1 MAASAFP
8 NLLRRELNIFRRRG
22 DGPSKMGTPW
32 LDILKQNWHLGFT
45 AFGGPAVHF
54 QIFHKKFV
62 DEQQWLD
69 EQMYQE
75 LFALCQALPGPGST
89 KMLFNINAMHGG
101 LIAGLFAFL
110 VWSLPGALGMY
121 GLSLGIARVGDVLPG
136 PVYALLSGLNAATVG
151 IIALAAVQL
160 SRKAIT
166 DSLTRC
172 LVFFGG
178 VAGMLYNALWYF
190 PVLMAAAGIFT
201 VIWDTPSFQRAKGR
215 VRTKSRKLRSSWT
228 NRKSPKQD
236 HQAEEHKD
244 DSKAV
249 DSSATNGQDQAESS
263 VQLRRV
269 GQMGN
274 TAAILPVQESDPV
287 ANSKRSE
294 SRTPDPV
301 IPPAVQVRSFSW
313 KIGAIVIA
321 GFFLTFVAVML
332 ARGLLRDPPRGM
344 SLFGNLYLAGTI
356 IFGGGPVVI
365 PLLREYIVSEGWV
378 SARDF
383 LLGLALIQSFPGPN
397 FNFAVYLG
405 SLAAAGTSLPSF
417 GGALLGYLGI
427 FAPGLFIAYGSMGL
441 WKVLR
446 TRRWVTS
453 LLRGV
458 NAAAVGLV
466 YTAVYRLWRV
476 GVVDVDYEAGNSLES
491 DPWWVAI
498 TATSF
503 VGGMWF
509 GVSPP
514 VAILLGGVMGLVWYG
529 VVQA

>member
-1 MAASAFP
+1 MAATVFP
-8 NLLRRELNIFRRRG
+8 RLRHREFSTAQDAER
-22 DGPSKMGTPW
+22 PFKMGFPW
-32 LDILKQNWHLGFT
+32 WDMLKHNWHLGFT
-45 AFGGPAVHF
+45 AFGGPPVHF

-62 DEQQWLD
+62 DELHWID

-89 KMLFNINAMHGG
+89 KMLFIINSIHGG
-101 LIAGLFAFL
+101 ILTGLLAFL

-151 IIALAAVQL
+151 IIALAGVQL

-166 DSLTRC
+166 DKLTRC

-201 VIWDTPSFQRAKGR
+201 VMWDTPSFQRAKGR
-215 VRTKSRKLRSSWT
+215 LGRKSKDLRSSW
-228 NRKSPKQD
+228 RKRQSQ
-236 HQAEEHKD
+236 E
-244 DSKAV
+244 
-249 DSSATNGQDQAESS
+249 QDQSAIAQEETAKNVDHSINDTQGQLDSS

-269 GQMGN
+269 GQMGQES
-274 TAAILPVQESDPV
+274 AILPVQESDPV
-287 ANSKRSE
+287 AERNSSE
-294 SRTPDPV
+294 SRTADRQVPS
-301 IPPAVQVRSFSW
+301 AVQVKAFSW
-313 KIGAIVIA
+313 KIGAVVIGA
-321 GFFLTFVAVML
+321 FLLTFLAVML
-332 ARGLLRDPPRGM
+332 VRGLLKNPPRGM
-344 SLFGNLYLAGTI
+344 SLFANLYLAGTI

-405 SLAAAGTSLPSF
+405 SLATVGTSLPSF
-417 GGALLGYLGI
+417 AGALLGYLGI
-427 FAPGLFIAYGSMGL
+427 FLPGLFISYGAMGL
-441 WKVLR
+441 WRVLR

-476 GVVDVDYEAGNSLES
+476 GVVDANYEAGNSLES

-503 VGGMWF
+503 VGGTWF
-509 GVSPP
+509 GLNPP
-514 VAILLGGVMGLVWYG
+514 MAILLGGVMGLVWYG